1 MDELVYL
8 IQAPPFWL
16 KTPPLALAYL
26 ENYIKNK
33 GLMVKVRDLNI
44 ELFKLAKIAV
54 KDWLTLNLEFEE
66 GLFSFAEQNFTQLL
80 ESLYAQIKNYELIGF
95 SLFKRNVPFSFSL
108 ANKIKEIFPEKNIIF
123 GGPEVLFLDWQKNL
137 APDYSWVIGEGE
149 IPLYKTISGGHK
161 GIYRFEEIDNL
172 DNLPF
177 LDFNALNLKLYSPVI
192 PLISSRGCPNT
203 CNFCTERKL
212 YQRFRFHS
220 PEYIVEEIK
229 CLVQKYKT
237 NNFIFCDS
245 LINYNNKWLQDFCS
259 LVIKNKLNIKWEAQ
273 MRVYKKFSRE
283 LGALMKKSGCYNLFV
298 GLESG
303 SNNMLRAMNKGFN
316 LETALDFFKSLNKAK
331 LQFEISLIFGYPG
344 ETEGNFRDSLDFIRQ
359 NKKLIPKI
367 AQANPFVD
375 YLGDHE
381 NKYPLNTVKS
391 RIRKFL
397 RILELE
403 KIRYTKSFINNL
415 IY

>member
-1 MDELVYL
+1 
-8 IQAPPFWL
+8 
-16 KTPPLALAYL
+16 
-26 ENYIKNK
+26 
-33 GLMVKVRDLNI
+33 
-44 ELFKLAKIAV
+44 
-54 KDWLTLNLEFEE
+54 
-66 GLFSFAEQNFTQLL
+66 
-80 ESLYAQIKNYELIGF
+80 
-95 SLFKRNVPFSFSL
+95 
-108 ANKIKEIFPEKNIIF
+108 
-123 GGPEVLFLDWQKNL
+123 
-137 APDYSWVIGEGE
+137 
-149 IPLYKTISGGHK
+149 
-161 GIYRFEEIDNL
+161 
-172 DNLPF
+172 
-177 LDFNALNLKLYSPVI
+177 
-192 PLISSRGCPNT
+192 
-203 CNFCTERKL
+203 
-212 YQRFRFHS
+212 
-220 PEYIVEEIK
+220 
-229 CLVQKYKT
+229 
-237 NNFIFCDS
+237 
-245 LINYNNKWLQDFCS
+245 
-259 LVIKNKLNIKWEAQ
+259 
-273 MRVYKKFSRE
+273 
-283 LGALMKKSGCYNLFV
+283 MKKSGCYNLFV